1 MRWGRTVA
9 VALFVVALA
18 ACGGGDK
25 KSDAAATGSSSDA
38 SLVSADPGASAATD
52 GGSAGDAAGGGDSP
66 VVGADTG
73 GGGEQGGGQAAGSTP
88 APTPPGLKPFAGKYR
103 FQVTG
108 QGAPTEIV
116 VTIEDLS
123 DTDQRTTTPSGQGDS
138 IQTLRFLAD
147 QIQLV
152 SLEMKGAFPK
162 TFNGP
167 VMFAPVP
174 ADVGATWSWDLTST
188 DKLTHVH
195 QSSRVDRTETVVV
208 AGQSVDTL
216 VVETD
221 LEITGDVNAKGHI
234 TSWASPAYKLSV
246 RTHNILNVTTP
257 VQISSDTTAEVL
269 DLRPS

>member
-1 MRWGRTVA
+1 MRWGRAVA
-9 VALFVVALA
+9 VAVVVVALA

-25 KSDAAATGSSSDA
+25 KSDATATGSSSNG
-38 SLVSADPGASAATD
+38 SQLSAGSEAAPQNGSTGDGQSAA
-52 GGSAGDAAGGGDSP
+52 GDSP
-66 VVGADTG
+66 VVGADNGEG
-73 GGGEQGGGQAAGSTP
+73 GDQGGGQPAGSAA
-88 APTPPGLKPFAGKYR
+88 APTPPGPKPFAGKYR
-103 FQVTG
+103 FQLTG

-123 DTDQRTTTPSGQGDS
+123 DTDQRTTTPGGQGES
-138 IQTLRFLAD
+138 IQTLRFLPD

-152 SLEMKGAFPK
+152 SLEMKGTFPK

-188 DKLTHVH
+188 DNLTHVH
-195 QSSRVDRTETVVV
+195 QSSRVDRTEPVVV
-208 AGQSVDTL
+208 GGQSVDTI

-221 LEITGDVNAKGHI
+221 LQITGDVNASGHL

-246 RTHNILNVTTP
+246 RTHSILNVTTP
-257 VQISSDTTAEVL
+257 VQVSSDTTADLL